1 MGPQLHFSST
11 YSEEFSYPARGKPA
25 RPRPSSAYRRNNP
38 HPRPDFLMPRMLQT
52 GYGSRKHFQTTTP
65 PTSFLPP
72 VRHISVQYPDV
83 QTAHGQLMQTSSQ
96 KDSKPPE
103 VSSAVCTLPPA
114 AWLLKPQQT
123 NFAHATVTN
132 TQGKYS
138 DTDRIRSALNQ
149 RMDIMPSLK
158 PFRHQVTHHHRRPHS
173 KFTID
178 RSEGRSCFHVVKPYK
193 GGHYIIHP
201 EFVSEAKHY

>member
-1 MGPQLHFSST
+1 
-11 YSEEFSYPARGKPA
+11 
-25 RPRPSSAYRRNNP
+25 
-38 HPRPDFLMPRMLQT
+38 MPRMLQT

-83 QTAHGQLMQTSSQ
+83 QTAHGQLMQRSSQ

-132 TQGKYS
+132 TQG
-138 DTDRIRSALNQ
+138 
-149 RMDIMPSLK
+149 
-158 PFRHQVTHHHRRPHS
+158 
-173 KFTID
+173 
-178 RSEGRSCFHVVKPYK
+178 EGRSCFHVVKPYK